1 MGSGSLATAAR
12 LPNDGISAGPVVAIL
27 AIVAAAAVI
36 TIVVVS
42 YVFHHRALNGHGHS
56 AGQQTAPGVT
66 RFGANLP
73 VSADPGRDEFS
84 R

>member
-1 MGSGSLATAAR
+1 MVWGSVAAATR
-12 LPNDGISAGPVVAIL
+12 LSNHGISAGPVVAIL

-36 TIVVVS
+36 TVVVVS
-42 YVFHHRALNGHGHS
+42 YVFHHRALSGHGTS
-56 AGQQTAPGVT
+56 AGQQTAPEVT

-73 VSADPGRDEFS
+73 LSGDPERDEFS

>member
-1 MGSGSLATAAR
+1 MEPGSLAAAAR
-12 LPNDGISAGPVVAIL
+12 LSNGGISAGPVVAIL

-36 TIVVVS
+36 TVVVVS
-42 YVFHHRALNGHGHS
+42 YVFHHRALSGHSGS
-56 AGQQTAPGVT
+56 AGQQTAAGVT

-73 VSADPGRDEFS
+73 VSADPGKDEFS